1 MIQENEQRPL
11 MEPLKGR
18 NGTLMIYN
26 DYVEINRTSSKFFS
40 LIGGLY
46 GIKRIYYREIGS
58 VQFKKSGIAMGWIQ
72 FSILGGRDTGGIMK
86 TGSSENAITF
96 GRHNDKWE
104 KAYDLVSQSIDN
116 YKLKMLQ
123 QTHPNITVQP
133 SKLEELSKAGTL
145 LEKGLITKEE
155 YEKIK
160 AELLE

>member
-1 MIQENEQRPL
+1 MQSKDQQQTL

-26 DYVEINRTSSKFFS
+26 DYLEIDRASSKFFS

-58 VQFKKSGIAMGWIQ
+58 VQFKKSGIAIGWIQ
-72 FSILGGRDTGGIMK
+72 FSILGGRDTGGIM
-86 TGSSENAITF
+86 TTVSSENAITF

-104 KAYDLVSQSIDN
+104 KAYNLVRQLIDDC
-116 YKLKMLQ
+116 KLKLLQ
-123 QTHPNITVQP
+123 QTHSNITAQP
-133 SKLEELSKAGTL
+133 SKLEELSKAGNL